1 MKMSDTRIG
10 IKLLQDR
17 MNAAILG
24 QEEVVEKIVMVM
36 LADGNLLLE
45 GLPGLAKTRAINSL
59 AQALACDLSRIQFT
73 PDLLPS
79 DITGT
84 TVYQPEQKDNP
95 FVFERGPIFAN
106 LVLADEINRAPAK
119 VQSALLEAMEERQV
133 SVSGETY
140 KMADLF
146 MVMATQNPVEQ
157 EGTYPLPEAQLDRFL
172 MKVVMKYPDRE
183 AEKAVLRLVREE
195 SKGKTQNETPVAQE
209 NVFTA
214 RNEIKDIKV
223 SEAAE
228 QYIIDLISATRYPGE
243 LDAEL
248 GRFINFGA
256 SPRGSIALDKASRVK
271 AWLDGRD
278 HVLPDDIRYVAH
290 DVLRHRLILS
300 YEANAEGVEADQ
312 VIDKLLEIVISI

>member
-1 MKMSDTRIG
+1 MSDIRANIQQ
-10 IKLLQDR
+10 LQDR

-195 SKGKTQNETPVAQE
+195 SKGNTQIETPIAQE
-209 NVFTA
+209 AVFTA
-214 RNEIKDIKV
+214 RNEIKDIRV